1 MQRRIVLKATLAIA
15 GLGLT
20 ACSTAP
26 TNEPFKVSASAKPV
40 TVGLLLAG
48 SSTDKGFMQSGFDG
62 LKRAEKE
69 LGITLTVLEGIKPE
83 QADLEAALR
92 KLAQASPDL
101 IVAHGGQNAKAA
113 TMMAGEFPKIMFVVT
128 QSDVVGPNLSS
139 YEVLQEESAWLAGAA
154 AGLLT
159 KTNTVGH
166 MSGIRVTPGLKGR
179 AAYVAGVAHTNPQ
192 AKVLTNFSGNQDDVE
207 LARKVAAAEISAG
220 ADYIFTM
227 LNAGRPGVAEAIEA
241 SGGKAREFGNV
252 RDFTQDD
259 PKIFVGSAV
268 ADSGAAAFDAVKDF
282 VQGDFKADTTHR
294 IGLEDPEAVR
304 LTLAKDVPEDVRNKI
319 KQLTSDIVA
328 KKITVSVE
336 YSGPE
341 FPTP

>member
-1 MQRRIVLKATLAIA
+1 MK
-15 GLGLT
+15 
-20 ACSTAP
+20 
-26 TNEPFKVSASAKPV
+26 
-40 TVGLLLAG
+40 VGLLLAG
-48 SSTDKGFMQSGFDG
+48 SSTDMGFMQSGFDG
-62 LKRAEKE
+62 LKGAEGE
-69 LGITLTVLEGIKPE
+69 LGINLSVFEGVKPE
-83 QADLEAALR
+83 QADMEKSLR
-92 KLAQASPDL
+92 KLAEASPDL
-101 IVAHGGQNAKAA
+101 IVVHGGQNAKAA
-113 TMMAGEFPKIMFVVT
+113 TNVVGEFPKVMFVVT
-128 QSDVVGPNLSS
+128 QSDVVGPNLTS

-179 AAYVAGVAHTNPQ
+179 AAYVNGVAHTNPQ
-192 AKVLTNFSGNQDDVE
+192 AKVLPNFPGNQDDVE
-207 LARKVAAAEISAG
+207 LAPRLAAAEISAG

-227 LNAGRPGVAEAIEA
+227 LNAGRPGVAQAIDA

-259 PKIFVGSAV
+259 PKISVGSAV
-268 ADSGAAAFDAVKDF
+268 ADSGAAAFAAVKDF
-282 VQGDFKADTTHR
+282 VRGDFKADTTHL

-304 LTLAKDVPEDVRNKI
+304 LTLADDVPQTVRDKI

-328 KKITVSVE
+328 KITVAIE

>member
-1 MQRRIVLKATLAIA
+1 MQRRIVLKTALAIA
-15 GLGLT
+15 GLSLT
-20 ACSTAP
+20 ACSADP
-26 TNEPFKVSASAKPV
+26 TKESPNASASAKPV
-40 TVGLLLAG
+40 KVGLLLAG
-48 SSTDKGFMQSGFDG
+48 SSTDNGFMQSGFDG

-69 LGITLTVLEGIKPE
+69 LGVKFTVLEGIKPV
-83 QADLEAALR
+83 QADLEAGLR
-92 KLAQASPDL
+92 KLAEGSADL

-113 TMMAGEFPKIMFVVT
+113 TTVAGEFPKIMFVVT
-128 QSDVVGPNLSS
+128 QSDVLGPNLSS

-179 AAYVAGVAHTNPQ
+179 AAYVDGVAHTNPS
-192 AKVLTNFSGNQDDVE
+192 AKVLTNFCGNQDDVD
-207 LARKVAAAEISAG
+207 LADRVAAAEISAG

-227 LNAGRPGVAEAIEA
+227 LNSGRPGVAQAIEA
-241 SGGKAREFGNV
+241 SGGKARQFGNV

-268 ADSGAAAFDAVKDF
+268 ADSGAAAFAAVRDF
-282 VQGDFKADTTHR
+282 VQGDFKGDTTHL
-294 IGLEDPEAVR
+294 IGLEDPDAVR
-304 LTLAKDVPEDVRNKI
+304 LTLADDVPQDVREKI

-328 KKITVSVE
+328 KKITVATE
-336 YSGPE
+336 YSGAE